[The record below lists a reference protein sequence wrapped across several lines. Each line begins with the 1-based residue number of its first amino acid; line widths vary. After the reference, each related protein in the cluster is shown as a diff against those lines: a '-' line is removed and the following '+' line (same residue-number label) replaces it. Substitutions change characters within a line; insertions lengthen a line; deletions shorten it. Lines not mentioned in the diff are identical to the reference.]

1 MEINWEAIGGVVS
14 LIAVGV
20 AGHFNGKR
28 KRNAADNVVEA
39 NSRTEVAI
47 ADAEGALYARLK
59 ADVVTLSND
68 VRQMREEIANERKRS
83 RRLEDH
89 IRRLEAAMRRAG
101 IEPPPFD
108 FEVTS

>member
-1 MEINWEAIGGVVS
+1 MAIDLNVVGQGLGA
-14 LIAVGV
+14 LIMGAAAYLLGR
-20 AGHFNGKR
+20 R

-68 VRQMREEIANERKRS
+68 VRQMREEIANERRRS

-89 IRRLEAAMRRAG
+89 IRRLELAMRKAG

-108 FEVTS
+108 FEVST